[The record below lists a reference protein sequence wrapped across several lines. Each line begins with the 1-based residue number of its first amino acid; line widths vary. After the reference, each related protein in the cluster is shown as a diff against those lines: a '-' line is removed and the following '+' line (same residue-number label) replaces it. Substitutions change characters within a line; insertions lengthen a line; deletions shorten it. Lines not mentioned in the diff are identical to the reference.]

1 MFSLQVLIKRNFVAN
16 LLVLGLVSLLV
27 SCQARYGFRD
37 KVRVFAKEE
46 VKGVESVKI
55 APILVRSE
63 ANIFDRKFELE
74 NPTISNVTYEIKES
88 PKAPIATLKEFRV
101 ETLKVKNANGYF
113 RNPSSPQ
120 KANPWFAGFVIAMA
134 VGLILLILFAPPA
147 LLVGVL
153 ILVLLVI
160 FLARI
165 IGKGSSNRG
174 ETKLGKKS
182 REAARQNRRHR
193 AVVLFMLL
201 SIIFL
206 FLGSIFFY
214 PLIVPLLLCI
224 PLLIVSFIAFKNE
237 PTKGRKLLYLLG
249 LLFGLFLTIFF
260 TAAIISFAPYTD

>member
-1 MFSLQVLIKRNFVAN
+1 MFCLQELIKRNFVAN

-46 VKGVESVKI
+46 VKGEESVKI
-55 APILVRSE
+55 VPILVRSE
-63 ANIFDRKFELE
+63 PNIFDRKFDLE
-74 NPTISNVTYEIKES
+74 NPKISNVTYEIKES

-101 ETLKVKNANGYF
+101 ETSNVNNDIGNF
-113 RNPSSPQ
+113 RNSTSPQ
-120 KANPWFAGFVIAMA
+120 KANPWFAGFVITMA
-134 VGLILLILFAPPA
+134 VSIILLILFAPPA

-153 ILVLLVI
+153 ILLLLVI

-165 IGKGSSNRG
+165 IGKGSSVRG

-224 PLLIVSFIAFKNE
+224 PLLIVSFIAIKNE

-260 TAAIISFAPYTD
+260 TAAIISFSPPG